1 MELFTD
7 VVFLSRLQFALVVI
21 FHFCFVPLSVGT
33 GLIMAIM
40 ETRYYKSRDP
50 KDAAIARFWV
60 KIFTTCF
67 AVGVA
72 SGITME
78 FSFGTNWADYSRFV
92 GDIFGAPLAAEA
104 LFAFF
109 LESTFLG
116 VVIFGRDKISPK
128 FYLASAW
135 LVEFGSCLSA
145 LWILIANSWMQT
157 PAGAELS
164 ADGSKA
170 VMTNFLQAAFNPSTG
185 PRFFHTLTA
194 IMIVGSFMA
203 IAVAAWYI
211 RKGTFKDFATKTL
224 KVGVVC
230 ALVSTCALL
239 VSAHSA
245 AVTVANEQPSKIA
258 MMEGH
263 YDSGTLPLYAVGVV
277 DTENEQVIAPLQLP
291 GFTSFLASNSFD
303 TEYPGLNDIA
313 AENEDIVVED
323 MPVQLVFQT
332 YHLMVALFGVIC
344 VVLLLGLIA
353 VFKKGSTL
361 SSKKWWQWLM
371 IICPVF
377 PMLAIQAGWAV
388 AEVGRQPYVVYPAT
402 SSPEGIQLL
411 TSEATSS
418 LTSGE
423 LTITLILF
431 VVVYALIAVAF
442 VRLLSFI
449 IKKGPDMVD
458 DVVEEE
464 GVK

>member
-1 MELFTD
+1 
-7 VVFLSRLQFALVVI
+7 
-21 FHFCFVPLSVGT
+21 
-33 GLIMAIM
+33 
-40 ETRYYKSRDP
+40 
-50 KDAAIARFWV
+50 
-60 KIFTTCF
+60 
-67 AVGVA
+67 
-72 SGITME
+72 
-78 FSFGTNWADYSRFV
+78 
-92 GDIFGAPLAAEA
+92 
-104 LFAFF
+104 
-109 LESTFLG
+109 
-116 VVIFGRDKISPK
+116 
-128 FYLASAW
+128 
-135 LVEFGSCLSA
+135 
-145 LWILIANSWMQT
+145 
-157 PAGAELS
+157 
-164 ADGSKA
+164 
-170 VMTNFLQAAFNPSTG
+170 
-185 PRFFHTLTA
+185 
-194 IMIVGSFMA
+194 
-203 IAVAAWYI
+203 
-211 RKGTFKDFATKTL
+211 
-224 KVGVVC
+224 
-230 ALVSTCALL
+230 
-239 VSAHSA
+239 
-245 AVTVANEQPSKIA
+245 

-423 LTITLILF
+423 LIITLILF
-431 VVVYALIAVAF
+431 AVVYALIAVAF